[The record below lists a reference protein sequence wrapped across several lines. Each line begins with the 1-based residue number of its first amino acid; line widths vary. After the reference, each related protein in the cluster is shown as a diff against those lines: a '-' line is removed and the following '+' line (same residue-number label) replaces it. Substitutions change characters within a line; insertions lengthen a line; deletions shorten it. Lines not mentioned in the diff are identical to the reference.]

1 MNARVI
7 VWTAIGLFWSA
18 IIGLSVLATR
28 EPSSQQPAAA
38 TTAAR
43 SIVPSGSGV
52 DAARVAQHA
61 TPDDCWISVRGR
73 AYDVSRYI
81 PEHPTAPRV
90 ITAYCGKDATWAF
103 ETKARGRPHS
113 ALAYRMLEDYQVRD

>member
-18 IIGLSVLATR
+18 IIGLGVLATR
-28 EPSSQQPAAA
+28 EPANQQPMAA
-38 TTAAR
+38 TAER
-43 SIVPSGSGV
+43 SVHPSGSGL

-61 TPDDCWISVRGR
+61 TPDDCWIIVRGR
-73 AYDVSRYI
+73 IYDVSRYI

-90 ITAYCGKDATWAF
+90 ITEYCGKDATWAF

-113 ALAYRMLEDYQVRD
+113 PRAYRMLEDYQVRD